1 MPYHNMKELMIDD
14 KVNYAQHVMTAR
26 ARHMDASKFREVQR
40 FQRGSEEMRRI
51 AATSGS
57 LALDADKA
65 YRGADEEPNLF
76 PLTDTRFEPSAG
88 HTPIRAPAPQTRGVA
103 ELERAALMPRGARPL
118 PGGGGLATW
127 LAPHGAS
134 DARNSSSAPP
144 RAALSSRHA
153 EAAPRDA
160 RGRANDSS
168 APAVLAATSNRSNTS
183 SPVRGG
189 GDGGVSSGGG
199 GGGSGDGS
207 RHTMPPRILAVAGA
221 RPAAP
226 FIIRPREPA
235 YKSPYPDKDFK
246 SGSEEK
252 LKDKL
257 WPTGLTLI
265 GPQAEWSMGDWGWH
279 VDRHAQETGANT
291 HFTGKGFRGY
301 FNTAYGD
308 DVYALER
315 GILATFFLIC
325 LLFHE
330 LPASLG
336 SLIGYR
342 SGPLQFGVF
351 LFWMWI
357 LVTMLMGA
365 WRYLSHSSD
374 PPYWSDPRQPHI
386 QQGMM
391 VPFSHEGLDFTHKL
405 DLTHRVDEDALP
417 WRGRTNE
424 DVAANHAE
432 EPKKAGGE

>member
-14 KVNYAQHVMTAR
+14 KVNYAQHVVTAR

-40 FQRGSEEMRRI
+40 PCSEAMRRI
-51 AATSGS
+51 ADTSSG

-88 HTPIRAPAPQTRGVA
+88 HAPIRAPAPPTPGVA

-118 PGGGGLATW
+118 PGVVSLATW
-127 LAPHGAS
+127 LAPRGAS
-134 DARNSSSAPP
+134 DARNASGGASWAT
-144 RAALSSRHA
+144 LSRHA
-153 EAAPRDA
+153 EAATQDPR
-160 RGRANDSS
+160 RHANASS
-168 APAVLAATSNRSNTS
+168 AIAVLAATSNS
-183 SPVRGG
+183 SGCGSPGDGRGG
-189 GDGGVSSGGG
+189 GGVSSGGG
-199 GGGSGDGS
+199 GDSSGSAI
-207 RHTMPPRILAVAGA
+207 RRTIAPRVLAVVGGA

-246 SGSEEK
+246 LGSEEK

-257 WPTGLTLI
+257 WPTGLMHI

-279 VDRHAQETGANT
+279 VERHAQETGANT
-291 HFTGKGFRGY
+291 HFTGRGFRGY

-315 GILATFFLIC
+315 GILATFFIIC
-325 LLFHE
+325 LLFHA
-330 LPASLG
+330 LPAALG
-336 SLIGYR
+336 SLIGYH
-342 SGPLQFGVF
+342 SGPVQFGDF
-351 LFWMWI
+351 LYWLWI
-357 LVTMLMGA
+357 LITMLMGA
-365 WRYLSHSSD
+365 WRYWSHSSD
-374 PPYWSDPRQPHI
+374 PPVWSDPRQPHV
-386 QQGMM
+386 QQEMM

-405 DLTHRVDEDALP
+405 DLTHRVDDDALP

-424 DVAANHAE
+424 DLAANHAE
-432 EPKKAGGE
+432 